1 MTSTGTERLAD
12 ALRGEHAAIYAYG
25 VLGAHL
31 DTTTVQLAVLAESA
45 HRARRDALMQRLTG
59 KDTTPPPAQP
69 AYALPAPVTD
79 PPRCH
84 LAVPAESPHR
94 PRRDALMQRLTGKDT
109 TPPPAE
115 PAYALPAP
123 VTDQASAL
131 RLAITI
137 EERCA
142 GLWRQALPDV

>member
-1 MTSTGTERLAD
+1 MIPSGTERLAD

-31 DTTTVQLAVLAESA
+31 DATTVPLAVQAEAA
-45 HRARRDALMQRLTG
+45 HRARRDALMQRLTA
-59 KDTTPPPAQP
+59 KDA
-69 AYALPAPVTD
+69 
-79 PPRCH
+79 
-84 LAVPAESPHR
+84 
-94 PRRDALMQRLTGKDT
+94 

-115 PAYALPAP
+115 PAYTLPAP

-142 GLWRQALPDV
+142 ALWHQALPDVTGDDRALAVDALTDCAVRATTARASAGVQPTTVPFPGAA